1 MEKEKIEKF
10 EKNERNEKFE
20 KIEKPEKKEKPTRA
34 FGKVSC
40 AVLNLREN
48 PSLNAKVLGFLEHDD
63 KVIILEDQKDWLKV
77 SSQKGN
83 GFVVAEF
90 ISDQYTV

>member
-1 MEKEKIEKF
+1 MEKEKVEKF
-10 EKNERNEKFE
+10 EKNERDEKFE
-20 KIEKPEKKEKPTRA
+20 KVEKPEKKEKPTRTS
-34 FGKVSC
+34 GKVSC

-48 PSLNAKVLGFLEHDD
+48 PSLNAKVFGFLERDD
-63 KVIILEDQKDWLKV
+63 KVIILEDQGDWLKV
-77 SSQKGN
+77 ESKIGK